1 MTETDIITIELTP
14 EMVTEA
20 KKVHQERLIH
30 KQSDKTR
37 LAITNHG
44 VYGELG
50 HMAVEQAFEEL
61 GLYYESTRTIRY
73 NGGDPYDVKYENDT
87 IDVKAT
93 HGVIDNWY
101 YNKEFLVF
109 QAQLDDPKIE
119 LVTHFCFVVVNP
131 DLTEAYIFGIIDV
144 NDFLHNSYPVKL
156 KWDNQGIRANKLR
169 PFRNYAFRVR

>member
-1 MTETDIITIELTP
+1 MNEEDIITIELTP
-14 EMVTEA
+14 EMVAEA
-20 KKVHQERLIH
+20 RRVHQERLIH

-37 LAITNHG
+37 LAISNHG

-50 HMAVEQAFEEL
+50 HMAVEVALENLEVPF
-61 GLYYESTRTIRY
+61 ESTRTIRY
-73 NGGDPYDVKYENDT
+73 HGGDPYDIKYENDT

-93 HGVIDNWY
+93 HGIIDKWF

-119 LVTHFCFVVVNP
+119 LVSHFCFVLVNP

-144 NDFLHNSYPVKL
+144 PDFLKNSYPVQL
-156 KWDNQGIRANKLR
+156 KWPNQAIKSRFLK
-169 PFRNYAFRVR
+169 PFRKYIYRV